1 MNKTSL
7 VLASTSPR
15 RKELVSK
22 FDVFITLDSPN
33 CDETLDYNKSFKD
46 AIMDLALRKA
56 KAVQDNH
63 ASSLILAADT
73 LVILKGEALGKP
85 KDAQEAFSMLKKLSG
100 KTHEVITGA
109 TLLKEDKHVLLSSNA
124 FVTFQT
130 LDDEDIE
137 SYIQSEEPFGKAG
150 AYAIQGIGAKFV
162 KSIKGDYYAI
172 MGLPVNKVYNALKC
186 YRKGNLFEDCNS
198 N

>member
-1 MNKTSL
+1 MNNKAL

-22 FDVFITLDSPN
+22 FDVSITLAAPN
-33 CDETLDYNKSFKD
+33 CDETLDSNKSFKD

-56 KAVQDNH
+56 KAVQPKHSN
-63 ASSLILAADT
+63 ALILAADT
-73 LVILKGEALGKP
+73 LVILENEALGKP
-85 KDAQEAFSMLKKLSG
+85 KDAKEAVSMLKKLSG

-109 TLLKEDKHVLLSSNA
+109 TLLKKDQYVLLNSAA
-124 FVTFQT
+124 FVTFQA

-137 SYIQSEEPFGKAG
+137 TYVASHEPFGKAG
-150 AYAIQGIGAKFV
+150 AYAIQGLGAKFV

-186 YRKGNLFEDCNS
+186 YQKGNLFEDCNLI
-198 N
+198 